1 VVECGVGGG
10 LDRLVE
16 GDGGVAVEAGS
27 GTDEP
32 VASTGG
38 TDDVVTPETEAQVKA
53 EPTAEPVPDTEPT
66 PEPRATELVPATEP
80 KNDESSSDTPAA
92 TEFFAPVKTDKPSAE
107 APDPVPAE
115 PDEPPAEAPEPAAT
129 EFFAPVEVP
138 AEAPE
143 PASTESSAP
152 VEPDEPS
159 AEVPESAVTEFFAPV
174 KAEDQESVPEP
185 RSAENAAP
193 SAPEPTEFFA
203 PVETEADKT
212 SPEPAVTEFFA
223 PVKAEDQE
231 PSAEPAATEFFAPVD
246 AEADKP
252 SGDGDPEATKFFASP
267 VAERPE
273 EKPETFL
280 TAEAMEFFA
289 VPAAEAKV
297 AESSEAV
304 ESSVAGPVVS
314 TFGVPEIFRAAEPT
328 EFLTAPETESESEP
342 EPAAESDAEPVLPPV
357 IRDPDDADTV
367 VFAGVLDLGELDEP
381 PPVVP
386 APAKATAKQKNNP
399 AVLTGVLTMV
409 LCSVLGLGLI
419 SGIDS
424 AKPVAGR
431 AVAAPVAATPS
442 SASTEPVRPR
452 AVQRLEDHPL
462 LVNPRSLPEITCDL
476 PKFGTSDDQLAAYYA
491 AGVKCLDAAWGPV
504 LKDANLPFDPPSLDA
519 SPELS
524 DGPCGAAPA
533 SEDAVA
539 YYCGRNRMIYMPT
552 GRLRENGGGDRPATH
567 LATLAHEYGHHVQ
580 AMSGMLR
587 AADVKIVNAGEKTP
601 AGLEMSRRIELQAN
615 CFAGMFL
622 GAAAGKGSISRELAN
637 RAEEDFQY
645 AMEEAPDKNAHGSP
659 INQGNWALSGF
670 DANTT
675 DACNTYA
682 APAAEV
688 G

>member
-1 VVECGVGGG
+1 M
-10 LDRLVE
+10 
-16 GDGGVAVEAGS
+16 AVEAGS

-32 VASTGG
+32 VASAGG
-38 TDDVVTPETEAQVKA
+38 TDDVVTPETETPVEA
-53 EPTAEPVPDTEPT
+53 EVSAEPVPDTDEPT
-66 PEPRATELVPATEP
+66 PEPRSAEDDKPSPDA
-80 KNDESSSDTPAA
+80 PAA
-92 TEFFAPVKTDKPSAE
+92 TEFFAPIEVEKPSAE
-107 APDPVPAE
+107 ALEPEVTEFFARAE
-115 PDEPPAEAPEPAAT
+115 SDDKPPAEAPEPAVT
-129 EFFAPVEVP
+129 EFFAPVEP
-138 AEAPE
+138 
-143 PASTESSAP
+143 
-152 VEPDEPS
+152 
-159 AEVPESAVTEFFAPV
+159 
-174 KAEDQESVPEP
+174 EDQEPAPEP
-185 RSAENAAP
+185 RSTENDAP
-193 SAPEPTEFFA
+193 SAEAPEPTEFFA
-203 PVETEADKT
+203 PVE
-212 SPEPAVTEFFA
+212 V
-223 PVKAEDQE
+223 EDG
-231 PSAEPAATEFFAPVD
+231 
-246 AEADKP
+246 KP

-267 VAERPE
+267 VAASVPE
-273 EKPETFL
+273 EKPEEQPETFL

-304 ESSVAGPVVS
+304 EPSVAAPVAS

-328 EFLTAPETESESEP
+328 EFLSAP
-342 EPAAESDAEPVLPPV
+342 EPAAETEPDAEPAVPPV
-357 IRDPDDADTV
+357 VRDPDDADTV

-381 PPVVP
+381 PVVP
-386 APAKATAKQKNNP
+386 APAKVTAKQKNNP

-462 LVNPRSLPEITCDL
+462 LVTPRSLPEITCDL

-659 INQGNWALSGF
+659 VNQGNWALSGF